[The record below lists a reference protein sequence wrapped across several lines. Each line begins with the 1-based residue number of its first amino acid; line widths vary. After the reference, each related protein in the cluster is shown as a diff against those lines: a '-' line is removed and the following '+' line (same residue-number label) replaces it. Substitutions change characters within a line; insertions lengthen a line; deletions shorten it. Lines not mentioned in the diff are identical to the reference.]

1 MTRSEQT
8 RNKQTLLIMEW
19 PRVSE
24 VTHLGSPIV
33 LSCES
38 LESLLTSSVP
48 VCVWG
53 GGGINGRRD
62 EAS

>member
-19 PRVSE
+19 PSVSE

-48 VCVWG
+48 VCVCVWG
-53 GGGINGRRD
+53 GGGGGGD
-62 EAS
+62 